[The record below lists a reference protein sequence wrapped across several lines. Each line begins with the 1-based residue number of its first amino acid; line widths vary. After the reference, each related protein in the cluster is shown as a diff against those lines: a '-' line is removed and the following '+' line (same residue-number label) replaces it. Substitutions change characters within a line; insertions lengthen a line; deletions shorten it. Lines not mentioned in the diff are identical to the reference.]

1 MRDSTPDEIRTAVRN
16 AYGAVASGT
25 QTGCCGGGG
34 CCGSDAASPSLGL
47 GYSPA
52 DLASVPDGADL
63 GLGCGN
69 PQAIAAL
76 RRGERVLDLG
86 SGAGFDAFLAAA
98 QVGPTGA
105 VIGVDMTPQMIARAT
120 ANAATVGLPQVEFRL
135 GDIEALPVDDASVDV
150 VMSNCVIN
158 LAPDK
163 AAVFRDAFRVLAPG
177 GRLAIADVVATG
189 DLPAALAAD
198 PAAYTGCI
206 AGAASI
212 TELERMIA
220 AAGFEQ
226 VRISVRPDSRD
237 LIGQWSPGSGAE
249 RVVASALI
257 EAVKPAVASEAPAA
271 SSCCGSAAQTSCCA
285 PTEKAACCGPAH
297 DAGTCGC
304 TAGR

>member
-1 MRDSTPDEIRTAVRN
+1 MRGSTPDQIRSAVRD
-16 AYGAVASGT
+16 AYGAVAAGT

-34 CCGSDAASPSLGL
+34 CCGPDAESASLGL
-47 GYSPA
+47 GYSPT

-76 RRGERVLDLG
+76 QPGERVLDLG
-86 SGAGFDAFLAAA
+86 SGAGFDAFLAAR
-98 QVGPTGA
+98 QVGPTGS
-105 VIGVDMTPQMIARAT
+105 VIGVDMTPQMIARAR
-120 ANAATVGLPQVEFRL
+120 ANAAAVGLPQVEFRL
-135 GDIEALPVDDASVDV
+135 GDIEALPVDDAAVDV

-163 AAVFRDAFRVLAPG
+163 AAVFGDAFRVLAPG

-189 DLPAALAAD
+189 DLPAALASD

-206 AGAASI
+206 AGAATISD
-212 TELERMIA
+212 LERMLA

-226 VRISVRPDSRD
+226 VRISVRTDSRD
-237 LIGQWSPGSGAE
+237 LIGQWLPGSGAE

-257 EAVKPAVASEAPAA
+257 EAVKPAGAIGAPTA
-271 SSCCGSAAQTSCCA
+271 CCGSTAQASCCA
-285 PTEKAACCGPAH
+285 PAEKPSCCGPAH
-297 DAGTCGC
+297 EAGTCGC

>member
-1 MRDSTPDEIRTAVRN
+1 MRGSTPNEIRSAVQA

-25 QTGCCGGGG
+25 RTGCCGGGG
-34 CCGSDAASPSLGL
+34 CCGSDADSPSLGL

-52 DLASVPDGADL
+52 DLASVPAGADL

-76 RRGERVLDLG
+76 QPGERVLDLG
-86 SGAGFDAFLAAA
+86 SGAGLDAFLAAR
-98 QVGPTGA
+98 QVGPTGV
-105 VIGVDMTPQMIARAT
+105 VIGVDMTPQMIERAR
-120 ANAATVGLPQVEFRL
+120 ANAATVGLPQVQFRL
-135 GDIEALPVDDASVDV
+135 GDIEALPVDDAAVDV

-163 AAVFRDAFRVLAPG
+163 AAVFRDAYRVLAPG

-212 TELERMIA
+212 SDLERMLA

-226 VRISVRPDSRD
+226 VRISVRADSGD

-249 RVVASALI
+249 RVVASASI
-257 EAVKPAVASEAPAA
+257 EAVKPVVASDAPPA
-271 SSCCGSAAQTSCCA
+271 SGCCAPAAQTSCCA
-285 PTEKAACCGPAH
+285 PNAKASCCGPAH
-297 DAGTCGC
+297 DAATCGC
-304 TAGR
+304 QPGR

>member
-1 MRDSTPDEIRTAVRN
+1 MRGSTPDEVRSAVRE
-16 AYGAVASGT
+16 AYGAIASGA
-25 QTGCCGGGG
+25 QAGCCGGGG
-34 CCGSDAASPSLGL
+34 CCGGAGDAPSLGL

-76 RRGERVLDLG
+76 QPGERVLDLG
-86 SGAGFDAFLAAA
+86 SGAGFDAFLAAR

-105 VIGVDMTPQMIARAT
+105 VIGVDMTPPMIERAR
-120 ANAATVGLPQVEFRL
+120 ANAATVGLAHVEFRL

-150 VMSNCVIN
+150 VMSNCVVN

-163 AAVFRDAFRVLAPG
+163 AAVFREASRVLAPG

-189 DLPAALAAD
+189 DLPAALAAA

-212 TELERMIA
+212 SDLERMLA

-226 VRISVRPDSRD
+226 VQISVRPDSRD
-237 LIGQWSPGSGAE
+237 LIGRWSPGSGAE

-257 EAVKPAVASEAPAA
+257 EAVKPAVASDAPAA
-271 SSCCGSAAQTSCCA
+271 SACCAPAAQASCCA
-285 PTEKAACCGPAH
+285 PNAKASCCGPAH
-297 DAGTCGC
+297 EAGTCGC
-304 TAGR
+304 NAGR